1 MYSSST
7 KTFKTLYQ
15 VRISLKIFAQ
25 CSSHLVPEMDIM
37 ALRPVVLLM
46 WQQSLLGSVCVK
58 NQIFPLAT
66 LESDTES
73 SAGNTHGSH
82 IFLTLLIRLLGVDD
96 PWLKKITWNYSLYN
110 KNRIIIIIIIIF
122 IEETFS

>member
-1 MYSSST
+1 MYSSAT

-46 WQQSLLGSVCVK
+46 WQQSLLQSVCVK

-73 SAGNTHGSH
+73 SARNTHGSH

-96 PWLKKITWNYSLYN
+96 PWLTKITLSYSLYN